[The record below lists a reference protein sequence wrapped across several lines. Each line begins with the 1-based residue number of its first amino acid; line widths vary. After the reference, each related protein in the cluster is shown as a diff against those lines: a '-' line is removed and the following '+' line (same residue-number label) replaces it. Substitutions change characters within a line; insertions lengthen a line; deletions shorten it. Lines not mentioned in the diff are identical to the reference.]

1 MNEDVLKGQW
11 KQLQGRVRRQWG
23 KLTDDDVALIKGDR
37 DILLGKIQEHSGRTR
52 AEAMKDL
59 DTWLQAEGVR

>member
-11 KQLQGRVRRQWG
+11 KQLQGQVRRQWG
-23 KLTDDDVALIKGDR
+23 KLTDDDIAMIKGER
-37 DILLGKIQEHSGRTR
+37 DILLGKIQEHYGRSR

-59 DTWLQAEGVR
+59 DAWLQAEGTR

>member
-1 MNEDVLKGQW
+1 VNEDVLKGQW

-37 DILLGKIQEHSGRTR
+37 DILLGKIQEHYGRTR

-59 DTWLQAEGVR
+59 DSWLQAEGVR